1 MIFAFLGRI
10 TLFVHSIIVHFFFKE
25 LKYPDFTNQKKVTGE
40 EHTLVNWNIQKG
52 YNNFYRY
59 SLNKTLYHLSKENPT
74 HVLLEEVQSHSQAK
88 FIQHNLGYN
97 DMVYFNGLCFLTNET
112 IKSTLQIYLK
122 SKGKALNIKI
132 KDKKGSRDYYNIFLV
147 HLTHD
152 LSQTIQCEE
161 MRKII
166 ETIEFETSLE
176 KERVILL
183 GDFNLNH
190 KKFDSELKDKFQLV
204 NKISKPTYPYIFP
217 LLHLDRFYTNM
228 CCNVNILNFDSSDHC
243 AVKATLTLNP

>member
-1 MIFAFLGRI
+1 MIFAFIGRLLLYI
-10 TLFVHSIIVHFFFKE
+10 HSIIISYIFKD
-25 LKYPDFTNQKKVTGE
+25 KNYPDLSQKKETNGE
-40 EHTLVNWNIQKG
+40 EHTLINWNIQKG

-59 SLNKTLYHLSKENPT
+59 SLDKTLYYLSKENPT
-74 HVLLEEVQSHSQAK
+74 HILLEEVQSPAQAK

-97 DMVYFNGLCFLTNET
+97 DMVFFNGLCFLTNES

-122 SKGKALNIKI
+122 TNGKALNIKI

-147 HLTHD
+147 HFTHD

-166 ETIEFETSLE
+166 ETMEHETSLE

-183 GDFNLNH
+183 GDFNLN
-190 KKFDSELKDKFQLV
+190 KTKFDSELKEKFQLV
-204 NKISKPTYPYIFP
+204 NKISKPTYPYIYP
-217 LLHLDRFYTNM
+217 ILHLDRFYTNM
-228 CCNVNILNFDSSDHC
+228 CSNVDILPFNSSDHC
-243 AVKATLTLNP
+243 AIRATLTLNP